1 MLHPAAGT
9 RRHMT
14 DTIVKALLV
23 VLMIVMAV
31 GMALLVWRL
40 FR

>member
-1 MLHPAAGT
+1 
-9 RRHMT
+9 MT